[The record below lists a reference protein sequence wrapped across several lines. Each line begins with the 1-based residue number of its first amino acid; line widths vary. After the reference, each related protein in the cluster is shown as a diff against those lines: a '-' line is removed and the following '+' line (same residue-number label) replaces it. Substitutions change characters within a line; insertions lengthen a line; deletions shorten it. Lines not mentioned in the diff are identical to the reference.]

1 MAVSKTRKL
10 FIKNMVCHRCIM
22 AVDSELKKLDLKPV
36 MVELGEAL
44 IATDPDPVTLEVLK
58 KNLQEIGFEL
68 IDDKKS
74 RLVEQIK
81 TEIIRYIHYDKELDG
96 YVNFSEHLSRTLKH
110 EYSYLSNLFSS
121 VVGTTIEK
129 YIILQRIERVKEL
142 LIYDELTLSEIAW
155 KTGYS
160 SVQHLSNQFKK
171 IIGMSPTAYKKMQVH
186 NRKTLD
192 EVEKH

>member
-1 MAVSKTRKL
+1 
-10 FIKNMVCHRCIM
+10 MVCHRCVM
-22 AVDSELKKLDLKPV
+22 AVENELNKLELKPV
-36 MVELGEAL
+36 SVVLGEAV
-44 IATDPDPVTLEVLK
+44 IDSDPDPATLEVLRM
-58 KNLQEIGFEL
+58 NLKSIGFEL

-81 TEIIRYIHYDKELDG
+81 TEIINYIHYDKELEG
-96 YVNFSEHLSRTLKH
+96 YVNFSEHLSRVLKR

-121 VVGTTIEK
+121 VEGTTIEK

-142 LIYDELTLSEIAW
+142 LVYDELTLSEIAW

-171 IIGMSPTAYKKMQVH
+171 VIGMSPTAYKKMQEH

-192 EVEKH
+192 QIGEK

>member
-1 MAVSKTRKL
+1 MVCSRCVMAVEK
-10 FIKNMVCHRCIM
+10 
-22 AVDSELKKLDLKPV
+22 ELNNLNFEPV
-36 MVELGEAL
+36 SVILGEA
-44 IATDPDPVTLEVLK
+44 IIEAETDPVSIEKLR
-58 KNLQEIGFEL
+58 KNLQAIGFEL

-81 TEIIRYIHYDKELDG
+81 TEIISYVHYDKQVEEF
-96 YVNFSEHLSRTLKH
+96 VNFSDHLSRSLKY

-142 LIYDELTLSEIAW
+142 LVYDELTLSEIAW
-155 KTGYS
+155 KIGYS

-171 IIGMSPTAYKKMQVH
+171 IIGMSPSAYKKMQDY

-192 EVEKH
+192 QIGS